1 MTGQARRGGSL
12 VEALVASAVLAAA
25 GLVLVESIGAA
36 ANAGTRLAVGAQAR
50 RLLEQGLEQARSG
63 RGVTGGGTSGPF
75 TVTVT
80 TQGASITGLLT
91 PANVP
96 SCGGCSGT
104 IVAGGVGS
112 LSQVTITVTNTADG
126 TVVARGSTVTPP

>member
-1 MTGQARRGGSL
+1 MIGRARRGGSL
-12 VEALVASAVLAAA
+12 VEALVASTVLAAT

-36 ANAGTRLAVGAQAR
+36 ANAGTRFVVGAQAR
-50 RLLEQGLEQARSG
+50 RLLEQDLEQVRSG
-63 RGVTGGGTSGPF
+63 RGVPGGGAAGPF
-75 TVTVT
+75 TVTVG
-80 TQGASITGLLT
+80 TQAASFGALLT

-104 IVAGGVGS
+104 ITTSGVAS